1 MAALLL
7 RSPEFYVLFSVFCFV
22 ISTFIAHATT
32 TNSLFYFNFG
42 LLLSTH
48 CVVYGVML
56 YSIAFSIEKAVT
68 GAMAIIRLESEKAA
82 TKIAVSAASVDKA
95 FTRLLLNTLA

>member
-1 MAALLL
+1 ML

-32 TNSLFYFNFG
+32 TNSLFCFYFG

-48 CVVYGVML
+48 CMIYVAML

-68 GAMAIIRLESEKAA
+68 DAMAIIRHESEKAA
-82 TKIAVSAASVDKA
+82 TKIAVSSASVDKA
-95 FTRLLLNTLA
+95 LTKLLLTTLA